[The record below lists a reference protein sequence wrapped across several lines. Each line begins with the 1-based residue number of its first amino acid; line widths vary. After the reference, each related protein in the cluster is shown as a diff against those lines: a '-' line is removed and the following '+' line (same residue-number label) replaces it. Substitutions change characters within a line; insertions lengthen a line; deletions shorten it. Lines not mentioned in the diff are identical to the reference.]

1 MHDKLLLVGSIP
13 MDTAEEVFRAFGP
26 ALGEHLP
33 FIPDGEIGER
43 RYWIDGLAYR
53 AMANHRELET
63 IHHPAPRADGV
74 EEWRP
79 QGIHDEFKF
88 RLRPGISKLRF
99 GDPGWRLG
107 YTRDAVNSYFVF
119 KTLRKEGVIPQHM
132 RFQVCLPAVWSG
144 FVGFFPDESD
154 WEKVIPGATEAFSAE
169 ISEMCRQI
177 PSDDLAIQWDLAIEN
192 RFIEPLL
199 AMGNEREAR
208 AMARRMAEP
217 MAEICKVIPAGVLL
231 GHHSCFGTLNGW
243 PSRQPPS
250 LAGTALVLNEFIAA
264 GARPV
269 HFLHFPTVGVN
280 TDDFFA
286 PLADIDVG
294 NARVYVGAI
303 HHMHGSGGMKAQLQQ
318 VKKYLPNFA
327 LAAPCGFGRVPE
339 KPGRLIS
346 DSGVEVPSDY
356 IRIIIDDHKKAVA
369 ILEDVLS

>member
-13 MDTAEEVFRAFGP
+13 YDTPEEVFRTFGP

-63 IHHPAPRADGV
+63 LHHPSPRPDGV

-88 RLRPGISKLRF
+88 RVRPGITKLRF

-119 KTLRKEGVIPQHM
+119 KTLRKEGVLPQHM

-144 FVGFFPDESD
+144 VVGFFPDQND
-154 WEKVIPGATEAFSAE
+154 WEKVIPGATEAFAAE
-169 ISEMCRQI
+169 VAEMCRQI
-177 PSDDLAIQWDLAIEN
+177 PAEDLAIQWDLAIEN
-192 RFIEPLL
+192 RFVEPVL
-199 AMGNEREAR
+199 AMGDMNGAR

-217 MAEICKVIPAGVLL
+217 MAEICNAIPRETLL

-250 LAGTALVLNEFIAA
+250 LLGTVIVLNEMIAA
-264 GARPV
+264 GKRPV
-269 HFLHFPTVGVN
+269 DFLHFPTVGSSA
-280 TDDFFA
+280 DDFFA
-286 PLADIDVG
+286 PLSDLDRQE
-294 NARVYVGAI
+294 ARVYAGAI
-303 HHMHGSGGMKAQLQQ
+303 HHMHGADGMRAQLLAL
-318 VKKYLPNFA
+318 KKYLPDFG

-339 KPGRLIS
+339 KPGRLLT
-346 DSGVEVPSDY
+346 DQGDKPPPDY
-356 IRIIIDDHKKAVA
+356 IQVILDDHRKALEVLA
-369 ILEDVLS
+369 SIL

>member
-13 MDTAEEVFRAFGP
+13 LDTPEEVFRTFAP
-26 ALGEHLP
+26 PLGAYLP

-63 IHHPAPRADGV
+63 IHHPSPRPDGV

-88 RLRPGISKLRF
+88 RVRPGVAKLRF

-119 KTLRKEGVIPQHM
+119 KTLRKDGVIPQHM

-144 FVGFFPDESD
+144 IVGFFPDQDD
-154 WEKVIPGATEAFSAE
+154 WDKVIPGATEAFAAE
-169 ISEMCRQI
+169 VAEMCRQI
-177 PSDDLAIQWDLAIEN
+177 PADDLAIQWDLAIEN
-192 RFIEPLL
+192 RFVEPLL
-199 AMGNEREAR
+199 AMGNVKEAR
-208 AMARRMAEP
+208 AMAKRMAEP
-217 MAEICKVIPAGVLL
+217 MVEIGKVIPHDVQL

-250 LAGTALVLNEFIAA
+250 LLGTAIVLNEMIAA
-264 GARPV
+264 GNRPV
-269 HFLHFPTVGVN
+269 DFLHFPTVGSN
-280 TDDFFA
+280 ADDFFA
-286 PLADIDVG
+286 PLADLDVKK
-294 NARVYVGAI
+294 ARVYVGAI
-303 HHMHGSGGMKAQLQQ
+303 HHMHGAGGLKAQLQA
-318 VKKYLPNFA
+318 VKKYLPDFA

-339 KPGRLIS
+339 KPGRLLT
-346 DSGVEVPSDY
+346 DTGNEAPADHLQ
-356 IRIIIDDHKKAVA
+356 IIIDDHLNALK
-369 ILEDVLS
+369 VLDEVL